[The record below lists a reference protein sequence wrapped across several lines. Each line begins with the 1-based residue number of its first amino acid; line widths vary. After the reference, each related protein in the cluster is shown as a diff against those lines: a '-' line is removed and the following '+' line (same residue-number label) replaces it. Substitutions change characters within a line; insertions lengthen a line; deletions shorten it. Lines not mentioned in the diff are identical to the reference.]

1 MPTRLAEVSSCAIK
15 LSAIAAAI
23 IFSAPALAS
32 PPPDANPDLHAWFDR
47 QHAVSGAWCCNL
59 EWRSTGDAYQV
70 LIGGEWHQ
78 VTPDEIRDRSRR
90 RPEPH
95 RPSHRLVSAVRRRVF
110 EDLLFRSWH
119 FVLK

>member
-78 VTPDEIRDRSRR
+78 VTPDEIRDPAGDPNPTGQAIVWYRQYDGG
-90 RPEPH
+90 
-95 RPSHRLVSAVRRRVF
+95 F
-110 EDLLFRSWH
+110 
-119 FVLK
+119 LKIYCFAPGTSY